1 MTCETYVYSI
11 ALLLF
16 HIWVGTKHCCCES
29 LCLFTKL
36 CGVGCRFAI
45 AEHYAHATT
54 YVCLLLAE
62 DAYASVI
69 FFECIHEVV
78 GQRIVCLCG

>member
-1 MTCETYVYSI
+1 MKICMQNMKRIDCNVAMWRLDDVGVLILFIMVNKKKFRKSTTCETYVYSI

-29 LCLFTKL
+29 LCLVTKL

-45 AEHYAHATT
+45 A
-54 YVCLLLAE
+54 
-62 DAYASVI
+62 
-69 FFECIHEVV
+69 
-78 GQRIVCLCG
+78 